1 MLKWAKSQGISMSRR
16 ASLSLRLLLLA
27 AAFLALTG
35 AGPLPLNEWKGE
47 YFDQKQGGL
56 YLKTQLKGF
65 KASQQTSY
73 ITGNVQITIW
83 NILKKKA
90 YSISHPL
97 GDDPEG
103 YPRGLYKLPSGK
115 YEVRQI
121 VMVDAAG
128 TKRVWK
134 ADPEAGLK
142 QSFLV
147 KRQCL
152 SNLGLWTLSPT
163 GKVGL
168 AVKFAMI
175 PNTYKEEGAKAD
187 SSVAAVLNGY
197 TGLIQ
202 EKIGGKKVLK
212 GAASNYEGANE
223 LRATITFTR
232 QIAMFYK
239 LDLFRHNY
247 HGKAIANV
255 LTVYDPNLRRC
266 YTDRLDFND
275 ALRGDVK
282 FTFLLS
288 KQTGTM
294 SKLKA
299 SGGSASGDPKLVECM
314 YNELAAIQFPVPENM
329 IGELTYIFDVK

>member
-1 MLKWAKSQGISMSRR
+1 MSRR
-16 ASLSLRLLLLA
+16 LIRPLLPFVLALA
-27 AAFLALTG
+27 AGLLVG
-35 AGPLPLNEWKGE
+35 AGPLTLNEWKGE
-47 YFDQKQGGL
+47 YFDKRQGGL
-56 YLKTQLKGF
+56 YLKVALKNF
-65 KASQQTSY
+65 KGSAQTKY
-73 ITGNVQITIW
+73 ITGNVQVVVW
-83 NILKKKA
+83 NLLKKKA
-90 YSISHPL
+90 YLISHPL
-97 GDDPEG
+97 GDDPAAF
-103 YPRGLYKLPSGK
+103 PRDMYKLPSGK
-115 YEVRQI
+115 YEVKQV

-128 TKRVWK
+128 VKRIWK
-134 ADPEAGLK
+134 SENEGEK
-142 QSFLV
+142 QTFLV

-152 SNLGLWTLSPT
+152 SNLGLWTLSPEDKT
-163 GKVGL
+163 GL

-175 PNTYKEEGAKAD
+175 PNTYKEEGDKKD
-187 SSVAAVLNGY
+187 SSVAAVLNGF

-202 EKIGGKKVLK
+202 EKVGGKKVLK
-212 GAASNYEGANE
+212 GAETNYENANE

-239 LDLFRHNY
+239 LDLFRHNH

-255 LTVYDPNLRRC
+255 LSVYDPNLRRC

-299 SGGSASGDPKLVECM
+299 SGGSAAGDPKLVECM
-314 YNELAAIQFPVPENM
+314 YNELAAISFPVPENM
-329 IGELTYIFDVK
+329 IGELTYIYDVK